1 MPHFLINAGVGA
13 SAAER
18 MPSPPDPDKL
28 LAELQAL
35 RAERDAAVNALD
47 RVEGEAADQ
56 QKLLIEE
63 QDRFVSRLLKSH
75 EREVLR
81 LRLELDEARMSAQRY
96 EQKMEKER
104 ARTVRL
110 EDDLLRVRG
119 DADKIRDQ
127 RDAFRTELRKAHQ
140 VVLNLQAANERLEA
154 DLKLAKS
161 MLGDAIGNAA
171 PGMWESAKP
180 PTKQHEISRPPRESG
195 IQNRRERPSRARVS
209 TPPGRSRS
217 SNPPRR
223 SEAPRAAVGD
233 PDKPPSSR

>member
-1 MPHFLINAGVGA
+1 
-13 SAAER
+13 
-18 MPSPPDPDKL
+18 MPSPNDPDKL

-35 RAERDAAVNALD
+35 RAERDAAIRALE
-47 RVEGEAADQ
+47 RQEREAADQ

-63 QDRFVSRLLKSH
+63 QDRFVSRLLQSH

-96 EQKMEKER
+96 EQKMDKER
-104 ARTVRL
+104 NRTVRL

-127 RDAFRTELRKAHQ
+127 RDAFRAELRKAHQ
-140 VVLNLQAANERLEA
+140 LVLNQKAAIERLEEE
-154 DLKLAKS
+154 LTLARS
-161 MLGDAIGNAA
+161 MLGDAMGSASPPA
-171 PGMWESAKP
+171 MWESAKP

-195 IQNRRERPSRARVS
+195 IQNRRERPGRPRVS

-223 SEAPRAAVGD
+223 SDSPRAASEPPRAAVGD
-233 PDKPPSSR
+233 VDKGPPSSRRRD